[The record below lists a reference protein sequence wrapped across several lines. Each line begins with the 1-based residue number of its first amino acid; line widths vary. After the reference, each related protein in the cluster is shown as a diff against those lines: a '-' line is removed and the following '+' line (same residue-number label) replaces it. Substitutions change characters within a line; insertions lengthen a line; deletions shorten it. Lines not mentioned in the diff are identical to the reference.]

1 MHHRTPAWLSAK
13 LRLSK
18 RYGAATLAVL
28 VMVLVIALS
37 VRDAFVR
44 PYVGDTLAV
53 VLLYCAVLSVLELPR
68 AKVALGAL
76 AVALLVE
83 LAQAFQLVERLGL
96 ADVAFAR
103 VVLGTYCDL
112 RDVVAYAAALP
123 LLALAER
130 SATSG
135 AVRAG
140 RTAGL

>member
-1 MHHRTPAWLSAK
+1 MHHRPSAWLTAK

-28 VMVLVIALS
+28 AVELVIALL

-68 AKVALGAL
+68 VKVALGAL

-83 LAQAFQLVERLGL
+83 LAQAFALVERLGL

-103 VVLGTYCDL
+103 VVLGTYCDVH
-112 RDVVAYAAALP
+112 DVIAYTAALP
-123 LLALAER
+123 LLAFAEHG
-130 SATSG
+130 ATSRSRCSG
-135 AVRAG
+135 
-140 RTAGL
+140 

>member
-1 MHHRTPAWLSAK
+1 MRYRSHTWLGSR
-13 LRLSK
+13 LRLAKGYS
-18 RYGAATLAVL
+18 ASTLAVL
-28 VMVLVIALS
+28 AVEVVIALF

-53 VLLYCAVLSVLELPR
+53 ALLYCAVLSVLELPR